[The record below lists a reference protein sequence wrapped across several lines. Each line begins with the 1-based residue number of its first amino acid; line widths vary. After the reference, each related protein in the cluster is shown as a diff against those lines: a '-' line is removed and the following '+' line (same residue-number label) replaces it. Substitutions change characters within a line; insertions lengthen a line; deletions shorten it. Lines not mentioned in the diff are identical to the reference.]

1 MPNIVPE
8 KLTKFNVYT
17 DGNRQLGVAEVTL
30 PPLEFMTT
38 EIKGAGIAGTMDSP
52 GGGQFASLVLTL
64 NWRLTTPDVF
74 ILAEPRGHE
83 LDLYAE
89 QLLWDAGSG
98 EYESHRFHIYTRAL
112 TKKLDLGKFGVME
125 TQDSTSEHEI
135 YMLKIDIDGIDQVE
149 IDKMNSVYRVHGYD
163 WLANQRRALGMM

>member
-38 EIKGAGIAGTMDSP
+38 EIKGAGVAGTMDSP
-52 GGGQFASLVLTL
+52 GGGQFSSLVISL
-64 NWRLTTPDVF
+64 NWRVTTEDF
-74 ILAEPRGHE
+74 YILAEPRGHE

-89 QLLWDAGSG
+89 QLRWDAGSG
-98 EYESHRFHIYTRAL
+98 EYESHRYHIYARAL

-125 TQDSTSEHEI
+125 TQDSTTEHEV
-135 YMLKIDIDGIDQVE
+135 YYLKIDIDGIDQLE
-149 IDKMNSVYRVHGYD
+149 IDKMNYVYRVNGVD
-163 WLANQRRALGMM
+163 WLSNMRRSIGLM